1 MDSMPD
7 SRERAGVRKSS
18 ERTERDGNMV
28 WNKEL
33 KWLAGMFLA
42 CFCTGVLA
50 MNLCV
55 AVYGSHMR
63 AEYHS
68 LLAAVFGNVS
78 EAYPEVAEE
87 ELVSILNREGN
98 EALGAELLGR
108 YGILEGYAGASFA
121 GQERQLGMLY
131 AGMNLFL
138 ILFFSCM
145 GILLYRYFK
154 NRQERI
160 SGLAGYME
168 ALNRRGYRV
177 EVEDNADDELSGL
190 RNELYKLTVYL
201 KEQTEAAM
209 TQKRMLAD
217 ALADISHQLKTP
229 LTSATVL
236 LDNLSENMDMDWATR
251 QRFLA
256 EATRQLTGMSW
267 LVTTVLKL
275 SKLDA
280 GMVELERAW
289 ISGKALVEDVVRR
302 LEIAAEWRGIS
313 FSLDFPEQVSLFV
326 DRKWTEEALLNIVK
340 NAIEHSTDGG
350 IVEISGEA
358 NEVYVQIAVRDHG
371 EGMTREEQRK
381 LFQRFY
387 QGNSAR
393 EDSMGIGLSLAKEIL
408 EKQNGYIT
416 VDSYREGGTVFI
428 LRFLHGNA

>member
-1 MDSMPD
+1 
-7 SRERAGVRKSS
+7 
-18 ERTERDGNMV
+18 
-28 WNKEL
+28 
-33 KWLAGMFLA
+33 
-42 CFCTGVLA
+42 
-50 MNLCV
+50 
-55 AVYGSHMR
+55 
-63 AEYHS
+63 
-68 LLAAVFGNVS
+68 
-78 EAYPEVAEE
+78 
-87 ELVSILNREGN
+87 
-98 EALGAELLGR
+98 
-108 YGILEGYAGASFA
+108 
-121 GQERQLGMLY
+121 
-131 AGMNLFL
+131 
-138 ILFFSCM
+138 
-145 GILLYRYFK
+145 
-154 NRQERI
+154 
-160 SGLAGYME
+160 
-168 ALNRRGYRV
+168 
-177 EVEDNADDELSGL
+177 
-190 RNELYKLTVYL
+190 
-201 KEQTEAAM
+201 M

-236 LDNLSENMDMDWATR
+236 LDNLSENMDMDHTTR

-350 IVEISGEA
+350 IVEISGEE

-428 LRFLHGNA
+428 LRFLHRNA

>member
-1 MDSMPD
+1 MLFRS
-7 SRERAGVRKSS
+7 
-18 ERTERDGNMV
+18 
-28 WNKEL
+28 
-33 KWLAGMFLA
+33 
-42 CFCTGVLA
+42 
-50 MNLCV
+50 
-55 AVYGSHMR
+55 
-63 AEYHS
+63 
-68 LLAAVFGNVS
+68 
-78 EAYPEVAEE
+78 AEE

-98 EALGAELLGR
+98 EALGAEILGR

-138 ILFFSCM
+138 ILLFSCT

-154 NRQERI
+154 KRQERI

-201 KEQTEAAM
+201 KEQAEAAM

-236 LDNLSENMDMDWATR
+236 LDNLSENMDMDRATR

-280 GMVELERAW
+280 GMVELERTW
-289 ISGKALVEDVVRR
+289 ISGKALVEDVERR
-302 LEIAAEWRGIS
+302 LEIAAEWKGIS
-313 FSLDFPEQVSLFV
+313 FSLD
-326 DRKWTEEALLNIVK
+326 
-340 NAIEHSTDGG
+340 
-350 IVEISGEA
+350 
-358 NEVYVQIAVRDHG
+358 
-371 EGMTREEQRK
+371 
-381 LFQRFY
+381 
-387 QGNSAR
+387 
-393 EDSMGIGLSLAKEIL
+393 
-408 EKQNGYIT
+408 
-416 VDSYREGGTVFI
+416 
-428 LRFLHGNA
+428 